1 MAIKKEIKE
10 NYLKVT
16 LGKLPHDWELNIV
29 SAIKRGCY
37 YLDMPLM
44 DYRIHNNNTIGMDN
58 IVEGNIINEKKQR
71 VNERIEQ
78 TKAQIENVNFA
89 IELELNR
96 EQKRYCFNYKNYLTQ
111 RVLMMEN
118 KKLFSLVIY
127 FLKGNYKGFGRIK
140 TFLGDLVNI
149 IK

>member
-1 MAIKKEIKE
+1 M
-10 NYLKVT
+10 
-16 LGKLPHDWELNIV
+16 NIV
-29 SAIKRGCY
+29 SAVKNGCF
-37 YLDMPLM
+37 YLDIPLM

-89 IELELNR
+89 LELELNR

-111 RVLMMEN
+111 RVSMMEN
-118 KKLFSLVIY
+118 KKIISLIIY
-127 FLKGNYKGFGRIK
+127 FLKGKYKGFGRIK